1 MSSIS
6 RTVTVA
12 GLLSILLASSLPAQA
27 ADPITIRISMP
38 TLTCNKGVLEPN
50 ECILNGTLRARGPES
65 LNGPVRYYC
74 DLKYTYVAA
83 GNAQQAIRFSGRTL
97 FHGEVQLKEGR
108 ATEELSRPLTLKLSN
123 QPRQVEVA
131 DIGCEQE
138 LGRPVPAP

>member
-1 MSSIS
+1 MNSICK
-6 RTVTVA
+6 TFTAA
-12 GLLSILLASSLPAQA
+12 GLLGTLLVSAQPAQA
-27 ADPITIRISMP
+27 ADPVTIRITMP

-50 ECILNGTLRARGPES
+50 ECILNGTLRVRGPEN
-65 LNGPVRYYC
+65 LNGPLRYYC

-97 FHGEVQLKEGR
+97 FHGEVQLNEGR
-108 ATEELSRPLTLKLSN
+108 ATEELTRPLTLKLSN

-138 LGRPVPAP
+138 LGRPIPTP

>member
-1 MSSIS
+1 MSSIC
-6 RTVTVA
+6 RTITIT
-12 GLLSILLASSLPAQA
+12 GLLSTLLVSALPAHA
-27 ADPITIRISMP
+27 ADPVTIRVAMP
-38 TLTCNKGVLEPN
+38 TLVCNTGVLEHN
-50 ECILNGTLRARGPES
+50 ECILNGTLRVRGPES

-108 ATEELSRPLTLKLSN
+108 ATEELSRPLALKLSN